1 MRRRLYRPG
10 ASSTDLASYLQVVGD
25 GTASAERQARRA
37 LGAEPVA
44 QDPETQQAEG
54 QTPEPPEPETPER
67 RPAGRSRRWPIVA
80 GTAVGGVIVAALVG
94 GVLASGHFAPSQ
106 DASPRTSGA
115 STSTS
120 GPRPA
125 GGALTGIFEDGGARA
140 TASGTAAF
148 AGPMGSRLSDSGA
161 SAPAGQVRYLYAIA
175 AGDTVYGI
183 TTRFGL
189 CSADVIASAPYG
201 FDWATPAPGT
211 VLLLQ
216 RTATFPSRNATGT
229 C

>member
-25 GTASAERQARRA
+25 RTASAELPDRRA
-37 LGAEPVA
+37 PGAEPTA
-44 QDPETQQAEG
+44 PEPET
-54 QTPEPPEPETPER
+54 PEPETPER
-67 RPAGRSRRWPIVA
+67 RPADRTRRWPFVA
-80 GTAVGGVIVAALVG
+80 GTAAGAVVIALIGGG
-94 GVLASGHFAPSQ
+94 LASGEFAPSQ
-106 DASPRTSGA
+106 GASPRTSA
-115 STSTS
+115 TSTS
-120 GPRPA
+120 GPSTG
-125 GGALTGIFEDGGARA
+125 GGALTGTFEDGGARP

-148 AGPMGSRLSDSGA
+148 AGPMGSRLSGSGA
-161 SAPAGQVRYLYAIA
+161 SAPAGQVRYQYSVA

-189 CSADVIASAPYG
+189 CSADVISSAPYG
-201 FDWATPAPGT
+201 FDWARPTPGT

-216 RTATFPSRNATGT
+216 RSATLPSRNATGT

>member
-10 ASSTDLASYLQVVGD
+10 ASSTDLASYLQVVAD
-25 GTASAERQARRA
+25 RTASAERLDRRA
-37 LGAEPVA
+37 PGAEPMA
-44 QDPETQQAEG
+44 QDLET
-54 QTPEPPEPETPER
+54 PEPETPEPETPGR
-67 RPAGRSRRWPIVA
+67 QPAGRSRRWPFVA
-80 GTAVGGVIVAALVG
+80 ATAAGVVVVALVG
-94 GVLASGHFAPSQ
+94 GGLASGTFAPSQ
-106 DASPRTSGA
+106 SASPRTSA
-115 STSTS
+115 TSTSTS
-120 GPRPA
+120 GPRTG
-125 GGALTGIFEDGGARA
+125 GGALTGTFEDGGARA

-161 SAPAGQVRYLYAIA
+161 SAPAGQVRYQYAVA

-189 CSADVIASAPYG
+189 CSADVISSAPYG
-201 FDWATPAPGT
+201 FDWARPTPGT

-216 RTATFPSRNATGT
+216 RSATPPSRNATGT

>member
-10 ASSTDLASYLQVVGD
+10 ASSTDLASYLQVVGAR
-25 GTASAERQARRA
+25 TANAERQDRRA
-37 LGAEPVA
+37 PGAEPMA
-44 QDPETQQAEG
+44 QDPATQQAGIPDLE
-54 QTPEPPEPETPER
+54 TPEPETPER
-67 RPAGRSRRWPIVA
+67 RPAGWYRRRPFVA
-80 GTAVGGVIVAALVG
+80 GTAAGVVVVVALVG
-94 GVLASGHFAPSQ
+94 GGLASGEFAPSPG
-106 DASPRTSGA
+106 ASPRTSA
-115 STSTS
+115 TSTS
-120 GPRPA
+120 GPRTG
-125 GGALTGIFEDGGARA
+125 GGALTGTFEDGGARA

-161 SAPAGQVRYLYAIA
+161 SAPAGQVRYQYAVA

-189 CSADVIASAPYG
+189 CSADVISSAPYG
-201 FDWATPAPGT
+201 FDWARPTPGT

-216 RTATFPSRNATGT
+216 RSATLPSRNATGT

>member
-10 ASSTDLASYLQVVGD
+10 ASSTDLASYLQVVGAR
-25 GTASAERQARRA
+25 TASAERQDRRA
-37 LGAEPVA
+37 PGAEPMA
-44 QDPETQQAEG
+44 QDLETL
-54 QTPEPPEPETPER
+54 EPETPEGR
-67 RPAGRSRRWPIVA
+67 SARRSRRWPFVA
-80 GTAVGGVIVAALVG
+80 GAAAGVVVVVALVG
-94 GVLASGHFAPSQ
+94 GGLASGTFAPSPG
-106 DASPRTSGA
+106 ASPRTSA
-115 STSTS
+115 TSTS
-120 GPRPA
+120 GSRT
-125 GGALTGIFEDGGARA
+125 GGSTLTGTFEDGGARA

-161 SAPAGQVRYLYAIA
+161 SAPAGQVRYQYSVA

-189 CSADVIASAPYG
+189 CSADVISSAPYG
-201 FDWATPAPGT
+201 FDWARPTPGT

-216 RTATFPSRNATGT
+216 RSATPPSRNATGT